1 MLIHQTL
8 IRERCFFG
16 VPGNSKK
23 RILENCSELLGVQVE
38 GLDAEE
44 IFAGLIN
51 RERLGST
58 GIGEG
63 IAIPHCRLE
72 ECKEAVGALVKLP
85 EPIDFDAI
93 DQQPVDLLFILLVPS
108 EATEAHLQLLAALAE
123 MFSDPEL
130 RARMRAVSSAEALY
144 KVAVDYE
151 MEQL

>member
-8 IRERCFFG
+8 IRERCFDG

-23 RILENCSELLGVQVE
+23 RILENCSELIAEQTD

-44 IFAGLIN
+44 IFAGLIS

-63 IAIPHCRLE
+63 IAIPHCRLD

-93 DQQPVDLLFILLVPS
+93 DKQPVDLLFILLVPS
-108 EATEAHLQLLAALAE
+108 EATEAHLQILAALAE
-123 MFSDPEL
+123 MFNNPDL
-130 RARMRAVSSAEALY
+130 RARMRAVTSGDALY